1 MASTPRCVSSFMRI
15 VRASCPVCSR
25 SARGY
30 RDPGVGN
37 YTSTGN
43 GFNFSHSSSN
53 SSSSSADHSSSS
65 SFSGFFSGD
74 NSNSGAAF
82 FGNSGNK
89 FPFNFQAGGQ
99 APSFDFHSLF
109 AGGQVPTPGAHASSA
124 GNEGAPF
131 STQLS
136 PADSQGSF
144 SQEQGSQ
151 GSQSAA
157 GTSAGIRP
165 HGSGS
170 PVNTQ
175 DSPSIIVTTPNRS
188 TVTPPSVGVQFTTDN
203 PGSSTAASTVYFQST
218 TFAPEGS
225 THKSFSHI
233 HTDVNSAP
241 SQTPQELNTQ
251 PGPKISTAGTH
262 GLLSGKDTLASNTQD
277 LQSHKDFGFASF
289 HFQTSTHNPIAV
301 SFQPDTQEAVTAV
314 TPIDLDYLDHS
325 VGTQDSSIQL
335 ETGSQTYQN
344 GEHSLTDLQQSQ
356 SRADGDI
363 SSTGPQ
369 QHSFD
374 FQSENEDSGATTT
387 DFLNFQ
393 QKIKTQSPEFLLNT
407 DASDAGNQETSF
419 GIRDTT
425 QASSTFGTSNSA
437 SKTQGSVGFPS
448 NTNDFASA
456 TERSAASTGSS
467 SSNTGSSNAYQAATN
482 SFFSSTQAPIL
493 GDIPASSSASQ
504 FDYDYHTDDS
514 TTFLSTS
521 PVVTKPAF
529 PPISSSTGNLPAPE
543 SHLPPS
549 EFQVGTSDSSVQAV
563 VPSSGVQSD
572 VSFSLSGSE
581 TSAPDFHFDTGFSS
595 NQDYDTQ
602 ESSYSEQPN
611 TQSGIPDA
619 SVNIHGSKSS
629 SLDTREL
636 ASVSDSSPSVQRAIV
651 DQQSNIHNSPAKT
664 QGFSGLHSAELGPS
678 ITNQEQSFQTELPGA
693 NVDYDTQEAA
703 HGIHQGIFASASD
716 AQENSGNFHR
726 ADAFLPNSRDSPS
739 DHQGDSHGSA
749 TGVQD
754 ITHDLQ
760 HGTEESQSGHNY
772 GIHGSYSSTT
782 EPSFGV
788 PLDTS
793 ASATSGTP
801 TKQAS
806 VITANA
812 GTGRFHEETEGDP
825 ATANHGLITNIQDPS
840 TGLHST
846 AFINFGSTVDG
857 DYDLLADS
865 QDLPTGVQGAAT
877 AFDFSSTD
885 SQKFDANDHDSH
897 RLSSTDI
904 HAPGTR
910 LTESNNPLLS
920 TDSYTD
926 AQDLF
931 SSPDDH
937 DSAASDQ
944 TSDDQFLSAT
954 DQFSTDENYLSSD
967 SDNSATD
974 NQFSTEGGQFSFTT
988 NQFPVDYDSPAD
1000 SQFSSPDYDDSVADS
1015 QYSSTGHQLS
1025 STTNQF
1031 SSSDNHELDNL
1042 FSSDSAADNQFSSSL
1057 NQFVPIDNDNR
1068 RDSSFDD
1075 YDSSKNNQ
1083 FSSTF
1088 SQFSPSDNLDSTAT
1102 QFTSTDSQFSGST
1115 DSETENQS
1123 SAFDKY
1129 DSITDNR
1136 FESDPNVQFPSD
1148 DPDAATDNPS
1158 SSSDSYD
1165 SPVGAHFSASGSQG
1179 SLFAFTSSGLASGST
1194 TGYMSHGIKRPSSLG
1209 QRSGSGVV
1217 GGSGLAGFIVQLT
1230 GKGAVHPGVCP
1241 TLRKDC
1247 AASRSAP
1254 KTCLND
1260 STCRPS
1266 EKCCFDTCSAALWVC
1281 TPSVLPA

>member
-65 SFSGFFSGD
+65 SFSG
-74 NSNSGAAF
+74 GAAF

-225 THKSFSHI
+225 THKS
-233 HTDVNSAP
+233 
-241 SQTPQELNTQ
+241 
-251 PGPKISTAGTH
+251 
-262 GLLSGKDTLASNTQD
+262 
-277 LQSHKDFGFASF
+277 
-289 HFQTSTHNPIAV
+289 
-301 SFQPDTQEAVTAV
+301 AVTAV

-356 SRADGDI
+356 SRADGKL
-363 SSTGPQ
+363 
-369 QHSFD
+369 HLE
-374 FQSENEDSGATTT
+374 SETP
-387 DFLNFQ
+387 L
-393 QKIKTQSPEFLLNT
+393 KLLLLLALLT
-407 DASDAGNQETSF
+407 L
-419 GIRDTT
+419 
-425 QASSTFGTSNSA
+425 

-448 NTNDFASA
+448 NTKILQVPPNDLQ
-456 TERSAASTGSS
+456 
-467 SSNTGSSNAYQAATN
+467 QA
-482 SFFSSTQAPIL
+482 L
-493 GDIPASSSASQ
+493 K
-504 FDYDYHTDDS
+504 
-514 TTFLSTS
+514 
-521 PVVTKPAF
+521 VTC
-529 PPISSSTGNLPAPE
+529 
-543 SHLPPS
+543 PS

-619 SVNIHGSKSS
+619 SVNIQWLKVKL
-629 SLDTREL
+629 LDTREL

-678 ITNQEQSFQTELPGA
+678 ITNQEQSFQTEFPGA

-716 AQENSGNFHR
+716 AQENSGNFNR
-726 ADAFLPNSRDSPS
+726 ADAFLPNSRDSLGPS
-739 DHQGDSHGSA
+739 RYSHGSA
-749 TGVQD
+749 TGVQS

-1148 DPDAATDNPS
+1148 DPDAATENPS

-1254 KTCLND
+1254 RTCLND

>member
-1 MASTPRCVSSFMRI
+1 MYDILMC
-15 VRASCPVCSR
+15 
-25 SARGY
+25 
-30 RDPGVGN
+30 
-37 YTSTGN
+37 
-43 GFNFSHSSSN
+43 
-53 SSSSSADHSSSS
+53 
-65 SFSGFFSGD
+65 FFSGD

-277 LQSHKDFGFASF
+277 LS
-289 HFQTSTHNPIAV
+289 
-301 SFQPDTQEAVTAV
+301 AVTAV

-374 FQSENEDSGATTT
+374 FQSENEDSGKLHLESETP
-387 DFLNFQ
+387 L
-393 QKIKTQSPEFLLNT
+393 KLLLLLALLT
-407 DASDAGNQETSF
+407 L
-419 GIRDTT
+419 
-425 QASSTFGTSNSA
+425 

-448 NTNDFASA
+448 NTKILQVPPNDLQ
-456 TERSAASTGSS
+456 
-467 SSNTGSSNAYQAATN
+467 QA
-482 SFFSSTQAPIL
+482 L
-493 GDIPASSSASQ
+493 K
-504 FDYDYHTDDS
+504 
-514 TTFLSTS
+514 
-521 PVVTKPAF
+521 VTC
-529 PPISSSTGNLPAPE
+529 
-543 SHLPPS
+543 PS

-619 SVNIHGSKSS
+619 SVNIQWLKVKL
-629 SLDTREL
+629 LDTREL

-678 ITNQEQSFQTELPGA
+678 ITNQEQSFQTEFPGA

-716 AQENSGNFHR
+716 AQENSGNFNR
-726 ADAFLPNSRDSPS
+726 ADAFLPNSRDSLGPS
-739 DHQGDSHGSA
+739 RYSHGSA
-749 TGVQD
+749 TGVQS

-1148 DPDAATDNPS
+1148 DPDAATENPS

-1254 KTCLND
+1254 RTCLND